1 MVNTVVVV
9 LQVRCLLELLDS
21 SLVDFLGVAFAFEAE
36 TEASLAVVG
45 VSGAEENPEIVLAEC
60 VLDVLH

>member
-1 MVNTVVVV
+1 MVHTVVVV

-21 SLVDFLGVAFAFEAE
+21 SLVDFLGVAVTFEAE

-45 VSGAEENPEIVLAEC
+45 VSRAEENPEVVLAEC
-60 VLDVLH
+60 VLDVFH